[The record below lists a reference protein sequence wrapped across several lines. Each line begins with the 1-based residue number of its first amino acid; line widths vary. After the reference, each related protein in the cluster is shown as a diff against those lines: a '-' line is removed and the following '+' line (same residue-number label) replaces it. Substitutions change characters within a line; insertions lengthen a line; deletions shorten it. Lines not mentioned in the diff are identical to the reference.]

1 MRTGLPPGMPYQ
13 RQIAEQIPTRRGQ
26 TQLHKLWC
34 RHSTLRRSLH
44 QISAAAMAAVAE
56 EEEAVVAVEVLVL
69 VAVAVAEVAMVLASV
84 AGADLAEVSVPAE

>member
-44 QISAAAMAAVAE
+44 QISAAAMAAVAD

-69 VAVAVAEVAMVLASV
+69 VAVAEVAMVLASV